1 MLRCK
6 TTVNYFLLR
15 ESAVSFE
22 PLEHF
27 KLSYVFLFRLFG
39 GRGGTI
45 FLII

>member
-1 MLRCK
+1 MLLQ
-6 TTVNYFLLR
+6 NDSESFSSGR
-15 ESAVSFE
+15 ESAVSFG